1 MQASFFKAHIRDTG
15 PNYNANASVFVLIVL
30 LVMMTQAVLAATM
43 RAIVSLL
50 NLLTCTWRNSLLM
63 KSWVTLWPQTSSFY
77 FKTRTSVDWRREV
90 WMKVPQILY
99 VALKQVGISHAC
111 STNAISII
119 ILDPRV
125 LLVCHLLISYV
136 PSNGKRLAGLDLHWW
151 QPPKE

>member
-63 KSWVTLWPQTSSFY
+63 KS
-77 FKTRTSVDWRREV
+77 
-90 WMKVPQILY
+90 
-99 VALKQVGISHAC
+99 
-111 STNAISII
+111 
-119 ILDPRV
+119 
-125 LLVCHLLISYV
+125 
-136 PSNGKRLAGLDLHWW
+136 
-151 QPPKE
+151 